1 MTGSEGSQ
9 DGEQPAGWAVD
20 RATDELY
27 DEPDATVVDA
37 RAWEM
42 MRAKQEL
49 DDERHDEFDDPDQ
62 GGEA

>member
-1 MTGSEGSQ
+1 MAISEGSQ
-9 DGEQPAGWAVD
+9 NEKQPAGWAVD

-27 DEPDATVVDA
+27 DEQDSTVVEA

-42 MRAKQEL
+42 MRAEQQL
-49 DDERHDEFDDPDQ
+49 ADERHDEFDDPDQ